1 MTQMDAADRH
11 VPCGDSCEAVQW
23 ATGRAKYQDLSQMV
37 SSAGSRKDRWLRPLG
52 ITRSALQTH
61 SCAKIGF
68 GACGS
73 GSTPPTFGGAGFSE
87 TPKCEA
93 GKTPHSSS
101 GLRCGCP
108 LPGASMLQVL
118 GTQLNR

>member
-61 SCAKIGF
+61 SCAKIGL

-73 GSTPPTFGGAGFSE
+73 GSTPPTFGGAE
-87 TPKCEA
+87 RKNPKVKLARPLTPR
-93 GKTPHSSS
+93 PHRDLADLCWKL
-101 GLRCGCP
+101 LRCDSLAP
-108 LPGASMLQVL
+108 H
-118 GTQLNR
+118 